1 MSFRNPTHRV
11 TVQGRRGEKRIL
23 LWDGHSTLALD
34 WPLQHVLR
42 PSGHLVRLPAPGQ
55 KAEKLEIHSLKKGA
69 IRLPSGVVVQ
79 LSRTSPLPESARIEA
94 KGTQKWQEAAQAAAL
109 WNPRVETEA
118 DSEVRVFKKALLA
131 SSVTLALA
139 IATGG
144 LFETPTQEVT
154 ETIPPQ
160 FAKLVMEAGNPAPAK
175 GPSANESGSVIA
187 QAQALQQRTQSLV
200 SGGLAQALKQSPQL
214 AQQSALRSSQSLLKQ
229 LAQSP
234 TLSAPFPSSRGGTT
248 VGVKV
253 ASLGNGLGG
262 YGSASGT
269 LISGQGRTPV
279 QLTLPDPVVQEGLTK
294 EEVGEVIH
302 SHLSEIRYCYEAAM
316 LRASTIEGK
325 LQVAFTIGATGRVT
339 RAEPKSS
346 TLSDARLGECVIAKL
361 RTWQFPRTK
370 GGVDVAVNYPF
381 LFKTLGK

>member
-1 MSFRNPTHRV
+1 MSLGKPTHRV
-11 TVQGRRGEKRIL
+11 TVQGRNGETRVL

-34 WPLQHVLR
+34 WPIQHVLR
-42 PSGHLVRLPAPGQ
+42 PSGHLVRLPIPGQ

-69 IRLPSGVVVQ
+69 IRLPSGFVVR
-79 LSRTSPLPESARIEA
+79 LSRTSRLPESARIEA
-94 KGTQKWQEAAQAAAL
+94 KGTRQWQEAAEAAAL
-109 WNPRVETEA
+109 WIPRVELQA
-118 DSEVRVFKKALLA
+118 DSEVRVFKKALLT

-139 IATGG
+139 VAAGG
-144 LFETPTQEVT
+144 LFATPPQEVT

-160 FAKLVMEAGNPAPAK
+160 CAKLVIEAGNPATAK
-175 GPSANESGSVIA
+175 DSSASNPGSVIA
-187 QAQALQQRTQSLV
+187 QAQALQQKTQSLV
-200 SGGLAQALKQSPQL
+200 SGGLAQALRQSPQL
-214 AQQSALRSSQSLLKQ
+214 AQQSALRSSQSLLRQ
-229 LAQSP
+229 LAQSSALSIP
-234 TLSAPFPSSRGGTT
+234 ATLGKGGTPG
-248 VGVKV
+248 GVKV
-253 ASLGNGLGG
+253 ASLGNGFGG

-269 LISGQGRTPV
+269 LISSQGRTPV

-316 LRASTIEGK
+316 LRVSAIEGK
-325 LQVAFTIGATGRVT
+325 LQVAFTIGAAGRVT
-339 RAEPKSS
+339 RAEPKSN
-346 TLSDARLGECVIAKL
+346 TLSDARLGECVISKL